1 MPGRSAAGGRPWGPI
16 RPENTQAGKLAEFL
30 RACVDESGKTLAA
43 LAGDV
48 SLSKSQIGAYLAGKI
63 PPQSFVTALIKA
75 TVPAQLRERRQEEAT
90 RMLRDAV
97 HPPRKA
103 GTVPALRP
111 TEGMVD
117 IAALQ
122 ARQTEAFDRLTRSL
136 EQQSE
141 RRWRVLSD
149 PPKAVWKW
157 GAAQLHVHPAISGT
171 AEQDPDFVLPTY
183 VRRPHDEQLEKIL
196 SSVAA
201 NDGPELV
208 VIRGGSCSGKT
219 RAAFQA
225 LQAVKGLAGWDLAF
239 PATPASAMQLLDAGF
254 MDQNTVLWLDDAHQ
268 LLPGADGEALAAA
281 LRSRL
286 NQPGPALILATVWAT
301 DHAALTALPPGS
313 ALGADP
319 HRNARSLLSRA
330 RVIDVPP
337 FFTSEDLRAA
347 DTAQDASLT
356 AARVSAK
363 DGRITQTLAAGVQ
376 LLDRYTSAVQ
386 APDCYS
392 RALITSAMDATRLG
406 CGSPL
411 PSTFLYTAVPGY
423 LDADQRAAASDD
435 RWFGEALARAC
446 EKEQRVISAL
456 EPVPRPLG
464 MGTVPDVWRLTDYL
478 EEHGRTHRRWTCPPA
493 SFWDA
498 ACTHFDHPDDLW
510 NLSCA
515 AQDRFRLRLAHQLRQ
530 RAAEAGNRSA
540 LQDILRRG
548 EKAGDRRSAEALLE
562 RAAGAGHPGALLEL
576 SLLREEA
583 GDLDY
588 AETLARE
595 AVRNGSID
603 ALGHLSFLREKAA
616 DRVGAE
622 ALAHRAA
629 EAGDT
634 SGLRWLARLRTDA
647 GEDKSADRLLFEA
660 AGMGDTEAMGEL
672 AYRLRD
678 SGDQQG
684 AEALAW
690 KAAVAGDPDPLRV
703 LAEWHEDAGKQVAAE
718 ALARRAAEAGD
729 ASALKSIAHRRKS
742 NGEDRS
748 AERLLH
754 EAAEAGDTRALC
766 DLARWQE
773 EAGNHM
779 SALTLL
785 RQAADAGDSD
795 ALGELALHYEEA
807 DDQDSAL
814 ALARQAAE
822 AGDTIHLLLVAL
834 GRGRASR
841 DEAETLLRQAVDF
854 GLFGFPFVLAHGFN
868 TLKQAFWPHGLEADG
883 TSSPPW
889 SGE

>member
-1 MPGRSAAGGRPWGPI
+1 MPGSGAAGGRPWGPI

-30 RACVDESGKTLAA
+30 RARVDESGKTLAV
-43 LAGDV
+43 LAGEV
-48 SLSKSQIGAYLAGKI
+48 SLSKSQVSAYLAGKI
-63 PPQSFVTALIKA
+63 PPQPFVTALIRA
-75 TVPAQLRERRQEEAT
+75 TVPPQLRERRQQEAA
-90 RMLRDAV
+90 RMLWDAV

-111 TEGMVD
+111 ADGVVD
-117 IAALQ
+117 IAAVQ
-122 ARQTEAFDRLTRSL
+122 ARQIEAFDRLTRSL
-136 EQQSE
+136 ERQSE
-141 RRWRVLSD
+141 QRFRVLSD
-149 PPKAVWKW
+149 APRAVREWD
-157 GAAQLHVHPAISGT
+157 AAQLQVHPAISGT
-171 AEQDPDFVLPTY
+171 AGEDPGFVLPTY

-196 SSVAA
+196 SSVAV

-225 LQAVKGLAGWDLAF
+225 LQAVKELASWNLAF
-239 PATPASAMQLLDAGF
+239 PGTTASALQLLDAGVL
-254 MDQNTVLWLDDAHQ
+254 DQNAVLWLDDAHQ
-268 LLPGADGEALAAA
+268 LLPGTEGEALAAA

-319 HRNARSLLSRA
+319 HRNARSLFSRA
-330 RVIDVPP
+330 RVVDVPP
-337 FFTSEDLRAA
+337 FFTSADLRVA
-347 DTAQDASLT
+347 DSAQDASLA
-356 AARVSAK
+356 AARASAK

-411 PSTFLYTAVPGY
+411 PSLFLYTAAPGY

-435 RWFGEALARAC
+435 QWFRDALARAC

-456 EPVPRPLG
+456 EPIPSPLG

-478 EEHGRTHRRWTCPPA
+478 EEHGRRQRRWTCPPA

-510 NLSCA
+510 NLSGA
-515 AQDRFRLRLAHQLRQ
+515 AQARFRLRLAHQLRQ
-530 RAAEAGNRSA
+530 RAAEAGSRSA
-540 LQDILRRG
+540 LQEILRRG
-548 EKAGDRRSAEALLE
+548 ERAGDRRSAEALLE
-562 RAAGAGHPGALLEL
+562 TAADAGHPGALVEL

-583 GDLDY
+583 GDLGR
-588 AETLARE
+588 AELLAHE
-595 AVRNGSID
+595 AVRSGSID
-603 ALGHLSFLREKAA
+603 ALGHLSLLREKAA
-616 DRVGAE
+616 DQAGAE

-634 SGLRWLARLRTDA
+634 SALRWLARLRMDA
-647 GEDKSADRLLFEA
+647 GEDRSAERLLLA
-660 AGMGDTEAMGEL
+660 AASMGDTEAIGDL
-672 AYRLRD
+672 AYRLKD

-684 AEALAW
+684 AEDLAW
-690 KAAVAGDPDPLRV
+690 RAAVAGDPDALRV
-703 LAEWHEDAGKQVAAE
+703 LAERHEDAGRQVAAE
-718 ALARRAAEAGD
+718 VLARRAVEAGD
-729 ASALKSIAHRRKS
+729 TSVLRSIAHRRKS
-742 NGEDRS
+742 DGEDRS

-754 EAAEAGDTRALC
+754 EAVEAGDTSALC
-766 DLARWQE
+766 ELARWQE

-779 SALTLL
+779 SALSLL
-785 RQAADAGDSD
+785 RQAANAGDSD
-795 ALGELALHYEEA
+795 ALGRLALQSVEA
-807 DDQDSAL
+807 GDQDSAVS
-814 ALARQAAE
+814 LARQAAE

-834 GRGRASR
+834 GRGHARR
-841 DEAETLLRQAVDF
+841 DEAETLLRQAADF
-854 GLFGFPFVLAHGFN
+854 GLFSSPFVIARGFN
-868 TLKQAFWPHGLEADG
+868 VLKETFWPHGLEADG
-883 TSSPPW
+883 TSSAPW